1 MIFRHVVAVNP
12 GNPLPVKNSDDLIR
26 IAFTQ
31 EPTFREL
38 VRACEGVPRDAIN
51 ILQIAATRAQD
62 ERISMNHIRDSA
74 KDWFERDK
82 ASYVNSNPEADAL
95 LHWIIKSVIG
105 ERKSN
110 LTVSETYPI

>member
-1 MIFRHVVAVNP
+1 MGYKVSALELGSDIFADVNLDDHLVFENSPQRSIAFFKEMIFRHVVAVNP
-12 GNPLPVKNSDDLIR
+12 GSPLPVKNSDDLIR

-62 ERISMNHIRDSA
+62 ESI
-74 KDWFERDK
+74 
-82 ASYVNSNPEADAL
+82 
-95 LHWIIKSVIG
+95 
-105 ERKSN
+105 
-110 LTVSETYPI
+110 